1 MVETPENSRTRLL
14 TATIDLVRAN
24 GYAATRVEDVCSAA
38 GVTKGSFFHHF
49 ASKEDLAIA
58 AAGQWNDRAAQLFSQ
73 APFMSEPDA
82 LARLLGYLSFRK
94 ELLAGDIWEWSCYAG
109 TAIQE
114 THETHPAIRD
124 ACARSITTH
133 VATLRTMIDDVLRE
147 HPVSNLRADS
157 LALHMQ
163 AVIQGAFVMAKA
175 RQDRQ
180 AAVDVIDHLYRYVE
194 LLFSQ
199 STNKKH
205 KR

>member
-1 MVETPENSRTRLL
+1 
-14 TATIDLVRAN
+14 
-24 GYAATRVEDVCSAA
+24 
-38 GVTKGSFFHHF
+38 
-49 ASKEDLAIA
+49 
-58 AAGQWNDRAAQLFSQ
+58 
-73 APFMSEPDA
+73 
-82 LARLLGYLSFRK
+82 
-94 ELLAGDIWEWSCYAG
+94 
-109 TAIQE
+109 
-114 THETHPAIRD
+114 
-124 ACARSITTH
+124 
-133 VATLRTMIDDVLRE
+133 LRTMIDDVLRE